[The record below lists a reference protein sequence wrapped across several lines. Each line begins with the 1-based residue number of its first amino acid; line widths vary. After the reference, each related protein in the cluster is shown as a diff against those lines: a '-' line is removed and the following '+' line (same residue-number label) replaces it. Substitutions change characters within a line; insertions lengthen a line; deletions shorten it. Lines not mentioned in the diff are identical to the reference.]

1 MVEVLVDWG
10 TEEAGLGFGGGEA
23 DMNFTNN
30 CDETR

>member
-23 DMNFTNN
+23 MLGA
-30 CDETR
+30 RRRAKG